1 MLKIKEWA
9 ENKPKHIALI
19 AQHSVILIE
28 TAFKLLYAIKKNAP
42 FIQLLDEIP
51 PYNKWLNYY
60 RNHYLIKQYFDNT
73 FLNSDK
79 FFSLFTNYLNTF
91 PEKPTLNTKNTD
103 EKNLKEVYQAG
114 LDVIE
119 AEIKAIKPEYS
130 PEQGKG
136 FLQPEFIFLLKVFIP
151 CVFQFRE
158 HPTKLYRCARL
169 GDLDALDNLL
179 RIDKAI
185 LCDPQISRH
194 IYRASL
200 EKNRANF
207 ERLAKAVEGSL
218 SGRLNPQRTKF
229 ILAGFLSVFSE
240 KLGHRLSAPDIQALF
255 NAVAADM
262 GRGEMIDTDLPDS
275 PEAFSRAVNRERP
288 FWQKSLNLPSP

>member
-1 MLKIKEWA
+1 MLKIKKWA
-9 ENKPKHIALI
+9 EDKPKHIALI

-51 PYNKWLNYY
+51 PYSKWLNYY
-60 RNHYLIKQYFDNT
+60 RNHHLIKQYFDTT

-79 FFSLFTNYLNTF
+79 FFSLFSNYLNTF
-91 PEKPTLNTKNTD
+91 PEKPTHTTQKID
-103 EKNLKEVYQAG
+103 DKNLKEVYQAG

-119 AEIKAIKPEYS
+119 LEFKGNRPEYS
-130 PEQGKG
+130 PEQKKG
-136 FLQPEFIFLLKVFIP
+136 FLQAEFIFLLKVFIP
-151 CVFQFRE
+151 CVFLFRE

-185 LCDPQISRH
+185 LCDHQISRH

-200 EKNRANF
+200 EKNRSNF

-218 SGRLNPQRTKF
+218 SDRLNPQRTKF

-262 GRGEMIDTDLPDS
+262 GRGEIIDTDLPDS
-275 PEAFSRAVNRERP
+275 PEAFSSVVSRERT
-288 FWQKSLNLPSP
+288 FWEHF

>member
-1 MLKIKEWA
+1 M
-9 ENKPKHIALI
+9 
-19 AQHSVILIE
+19 
-28 TAFKLLYAIKKNAP
+28 
-42 FIQLLDEIP
+42 
-51 PYNKWLNYY
+51 
-60 RNHYLIKQYFDNT
+60 
-73 FLNSDK
+73 
-79 FFSLFTNYLNTF
+79 
-91 PEKPTLNTKNTD
+91 
-103 EKNLKEVYQAG
+103 
-114 LDVIE
+114 
-119 AEIKAIKPEYS
+119 
-130 PEQGKG
+130 
-136 FLQPEFIFLLKVFIP
+136 
-151 CVFQFRE
+151 FQFRE

-169 GDLDALDNLL
+169 GELDALDNLL

-200 EKNRANF
+200 EKNRTNF

-275 PEAFSRAVNRERP
+275 PEAFSHAVNKERP